1 MTIQQQKPQLLS
13 LLYETIKATTTAAV
27 TTSIQTTE
35 ATLINNYN
43 ESGNNLTAI
52 ATTTKATATATA
64 ITKSLTKTSTTT
76 TTTTYELLHMS
87 KNTTLSNLLPKT
99 SAFLY
104 ATPTHTPAATTT
116 SASLSTSPS
125 SSSSYFWNNT
135 PLSSALATTT
145 TTTTSLIVDLAQSSL
160 TSLHNLTNSLATSIE
175 TSTTFPIPGNF
186 TWDATATATAT
197 TITISTRSASTTGAS
212 SFISSSSNVATLPPF
227 IDSYLVG
234 MAWSKAL
241 VVAIFMLLILVTVVG
256 NTLVILAVLTTRRLR
271 TVTNCFVL
279 NLAITDWL
287 VGTCVMPPA
296 VIHYVAEGVWRFGW
310 ILCDIWIFLDVLLCT
325 ASILSLCAISL
336 DRYLAVTQPLTYSK
350 NRRTKRLALFMIII
364 VWVTALSIT
373 CPPYLGWYEP
383 GRREEGNTVCRYNQ
397 NKGYVVF
404 SAMGSFFIPLAV
416 MLYVYLKIGY
426 VLTSRR
432 QRIVRDANSE
442 RTADHEIDCDNF
454 LSESEHFQC
463 GPQKFPSFKTR
474 WTIEGS
480 TSAGNSKSNSL
491 KCSKCNKNYIDQNSL
506 KHQASFYELVEIS
519 RLSVQTTVL
528 PPVAT
533 CTSINC
539 RYGDGTCIPTATA
552 TTNVTFTIGDGL
564 GQRGSSLPIQ
574 QLHCTDSRTSFSE
587 TCLAQAM
594 TQIGKYITNGQQYSG
609 HLAHNHH
616 GQHHT
621 QQHHHG
627 HHQHHHHHHHHGHHH
642 RVPMRVSTTKRDT
655 KTAKTLTMVMG
666 GFIACWLPF
675 FVYYLLIPFL
685 PPAAVSEGLMSFL
698 TWVGWVNCAIN
709 PFIYAFYNPDF
720 RTAFWRLT
728 CKRICK
734 QKSPANHMTMFR
746 G

>member
-27 TTSIQTTE
+27 TTSIQTTK

-43 ESGNNLTAI
+43 YESDSNLTA
-52 ATTTKATATATA
+52 TTTST
-64 ITKSLTKTSTTT
+64 TKTTT
-76 TTTTYELLHMS
+76 TTTTIYELLHMS
-87 KNTTLSNLLPKT
+87 TNTT
-99 SAFLY
+99 A
-104 ATPTHTPAATTT
+104 AAAATT
-116 SASLSTSPS
+116 
-125 SSSSYFWNNT
+125 
-135 PLSSALATTT
+135 ATTT
-145 TTTTSLIVDLAQSSL
+145 TTTTANLLPKSAFRYATSTPLNTASATTSSAASPATAYLWENAPLSSATTTTSLVVDLVESL
-160 TSLHNLTNSLATSIE
+160 ASLENLTNSLASSIE
-175 TSTTFPIPGNF
+175 TSPLPLNGNF
-186 TWDATATATAT
+186 SWDATATAT
-197 TITISTRSASTTGAS
+197 TITISTRT
-212 SFISSSSNVATLPPF
+212 SSNVATLPPF
-227 IDSYLVG
+227 VDSYLVG

-296 VIHYVAEGVWRFGW
+296 VIHYIAEGVWRFGW
-310 ILCDIWIFLDVLLCT
+310 ILCDIWISLDVLLCT

-350 NRRTKRLALFMIII
+350 NRRTKRLALFMIFI

-383 GRREEGNTVCRYNQ
+383 GRRDEGYTVCRYNQ

-454 LSESEHFQC
+454 LSESEHFHC
-463 GPQKFPSFKTR
+463 GPQNFPSFKSR
-474 WTIEGS
+474 WTLEGS
-480 TSAGNSKSNSL
+480 ASAGNSKTNSL
-491 KCSKCNKNYIDQNSL
+491 KCSKCNKNYIDQTTL

-519 RLSVQTTVL
+519 RLSVQTSVL

-539 RYGDGTCIPTATA
+539 RYGDGTCTPTAAA
-552 TTNVTFTIGDGL
+552 TTNVTFTIGDSL

-594 TQIGKYITNGQQYSG
+594 TQIGKYATNGQHQQQL
-609 HLAHNHH
+609 HLNNV
-616 GQHHT
+616 Q
-621 QQHHHG
+621 HHG
-627 HHQHHHHHHHHGHHH
+627 HHPVHSQQQQQHHHHHQHHPQHGHHHHHH

-675 FVYYLLIPFL
+675 FVYYILIPFL

-734 QKSPANHMTMFR
+734 QKSPANHATMFR